1 MTIEESRVATSRR
14 QFLATGGMTIAA
26 AYLAPGNLFG
36 QSDNLVVNAFQEA
49 AKAKI
54 TVQALRRNVSVLLG
68 AGGNIAV
75 LTGADGKLLVD
86 AEIVTARPQV
96 SEALASI
103 NADPIKQLINTHWH
117 FDHTGGERMASQGG
131 SKHSGAREYAEAS
144 VERHA
149 GRRDLEIYI
158 SCCAGWGYSFHR
170 LQ

>member
-1 MTIEESRVATSRR
+1 LRSKMMTEESRVATSRR

-117 FDHTGGERMASQGG
+117 FDHTGETNGFTRREQAFWRKRIRG
-131 SKHSGAREYAEAS
+131 S
-144 VERHA
+144 
-149 GRRDLEIYI
+149 I
-158 SCCAGWGYSFHR
+158 
-170 LQ
+170 